1 MIWVADSALR
11 CILAEICLDWPFISR
26 REMEFLFRWYG
37 FWEPRTY
44 RIIFCSESGNT
55 VWEGLG
61 ENLQVKMTVSNIRG
75 TWLEYAIRK
84 GFPVEVNW
92 LIGGNN
98 QRKGEGREEED
109 VWTGREN
116 SVLQELNWKWRPGC
130 WGRGREQET
139 RVKLML
145 RSGQGTA
152 PMGFQGHL
160 KRIWSLISRKMGRH
174 QRMFK
179 KGV

>member
-1 MIWVADSALR
+1 MLWVADSAFR
-11 CILAEICLDWPFISR
+11 YILAEICLDWSFISR

-44 RIIFCSESGNT
+44 HIIFCSESGNT

-75 TWLEYAIRK
+75 TWLEYYIRK

-92 LIGGNN
+92 LIGGN
-98 QRKGEGREEED
+98 QKKGLGEGRAEEYM
-109 VWTGREN
+109 WTGREN
-116 SVLQELNWKWRPGC
+116 SVLQELNGSRYC

-139 RVKLML
+139 RVKLVV
-145 RSGQGTA
+145 RSGQGPA

-160 KRIWSLISRKMGRH
+160 KRIWSLIFRKMGRH
-174 QRMFK
+174 QMMFK
-179 KGV
+179 KGT